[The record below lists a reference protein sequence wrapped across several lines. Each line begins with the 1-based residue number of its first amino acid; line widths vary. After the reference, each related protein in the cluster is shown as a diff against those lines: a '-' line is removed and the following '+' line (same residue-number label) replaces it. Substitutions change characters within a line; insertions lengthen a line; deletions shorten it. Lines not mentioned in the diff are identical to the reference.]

1 MTHAITEEAFRGSTE
16 ILRAT
21 VCSRVLALF
30 YVSLQSFDFA
40 CYLRAT
46 CVLGTRLDLRATSL
60 SKGLSRR

>member
-21 VCSRVLALF
+21 FSSRVLALF

-40 CYLRAT
+40 CYLRPACY
-46 CVLGTRLDLRATSL
+46 CVLLACYLV
-60 SKGLSRR
+60 K

>member
-1 MTHAITEEAFRGSTE
+1 MTHAVTEEAFRGSTE

-21 VCSRVLALF
+21 FSRRVLALF

-46 CVLGTRLDLRATSL
+46 CVLHVSICVLLR
-60 SKGLSRR
+60 